1 MKEMYFIIS
10 NSDGDTTV
18 EAIEKKELIKR
29 LEDNYYGGGR
39 FPYPELPQETDTN
52 YWGNGFLIVKG
63 SVVYPKAKE
72 VITKY
77 DIE

>member
-10 NSDGDTTV
+10 NPDGDTTV
-18 EAIEKKELIKR
+18 EAIEKKELIAR
-29 LEDNYYGGGR
+29 LEDNYYGSGR
-39 FPYPELPQETDTN
+39 LPFPELPDENDTN
-52 YWGNGFLIVKG
+52 YWGEGFLIIKG

-72 VITKY
+72 VITKF